1 VTASNNVPTERLV
14 PDPARAKNGMPV
26 PEDVVMLGCVVLD
39 CVGYFVG
46 LGKLR
51 APASNPD

>member
-1 VTASNNVPTERLV
+1 VTASNDPTERLV

-26 PEDVVMLGCVVLD
+26 PKDVVKLGCVVLD